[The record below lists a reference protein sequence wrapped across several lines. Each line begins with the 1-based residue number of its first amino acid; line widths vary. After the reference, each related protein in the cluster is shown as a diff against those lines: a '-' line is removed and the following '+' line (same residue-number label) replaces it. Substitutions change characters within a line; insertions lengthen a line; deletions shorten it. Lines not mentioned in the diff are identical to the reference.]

1 MATLDI
7 AQCIA
12 LITTMCITTV
22 TVVITCMVIGTDG
35 VFHMVLGIAELQ
47 PV

>member
-12 LITTMCITTV
+12 LTTTTFITIV
-22 TVVITCMVIGTDG
+22 TVVITCMAVDTDIATLMEPGLG
-35 VFHMVLGIAELQ
+35 VLQ
-47 PV
+47 SV

>member
-7 AQCIA
+7 AQCIV
-12 LITTMCITTV
+12 LTTTMFITIV
-22 TVVITCMVIGTDG
+22 TVVITCMVIGTGG
-35 VFHMVLGIAELQ
+35 VFHMALGIAELQ